1 MNQALAILFG
11 AIIGLVL
18 GLVAESLIKKIDL
31 QVRVS
36 LTALVMFG
44 LILGAIFALLIVDR
58 FVAFELRLAFAILCA
73 GLLVQSMIDAYTH
86 RLVRQITHTMAVSGV
101 LILGFYALQNS
112 FTKFLVAAGV
122 CAIAGVAIS
131 VLTNKFSKGGLG
143 VGDVRL
149 MAVLGW
155 HLGFLSYSSAIWAMF
170 AACCF
175 ASIYG
180 LTLVAVRR
188 GSLQHRIAF
197 GPFLALGTVTAIF
210 ANEMLPSLFI
220 V

>member
-18 GLVAESLIKKIDL
+18 GLVAESLIKRIDL

-36 LTALVMFG
+36 RTALVACG
-44 LILGAIFALLIVDR
+44 LIFGAIFALLIVDR
-58 FVAFELRLAFAILCA
+58 FVAFELRLAFAILYA

-86 RLVRQITHTMAVSGV
+86 QLVRQITHTLAVSGV

-122 CAIAGVAIS
+122 CAISGVAIS
-131 VLTNKFSKGGLG
+131 FLTNKFSKGGLG

-175 ASIYG
+175 ASIFG

-210 ANEMLPSLFI
+210 ASEMLPSLFI

>member
-1 MNQALAILFG
+1 MNQALTVLFG
-11 AIIGLVL
+11 AVIGLVL

-36 LTALVMFG
+36 RTALVMFG

-86 RLVRQITHTMAVSGV
+86 RLVRQITHTLAVSGV

-122 CAIAGVAIS
+122 CAISGVAIS
-131 VLTNKFSKGGLG
+131 FLTNKFSKGGLG

-155 HLGFLSYSSAIWAMF
+155 HLGFLSYSAAIWAMF

-175 ASIYG
+175 ASIFG
-180 LTLVAVRR
+180 LALVAARR

>member
-1 MNQALAILFG
+1 MNQALTVLFG
-11 AIIGLVL
+11 AVIGVVL
-18 GLVAESLIKKIDL
+18 GLVAEPLIKKIDL

-36 LTALVMFG
+36 RTALVTCG
-44 LILGAIFALLIVDR
+44 LILGAIFALLIVNR

-86 RLVRQITHTMAVSGV
+86 RLVRQITHTLAVSGV

-122 CAIAGVAIS
+122 CAISGVAIS
-131 VLTNKFSKGGLG
+131 FLTNRFSKGGLG

-155 HLGFLSYSSAIWAMF
+155 HLGFLSYSAAIWAMF

-175 ASIYG
+175 ASIFG
-180 LTLVAVRR
+180 LALVAVRR

-210 ANEMLPSLFI
+210 ANEMFPSLFI

>member
-1 MNQALAILFG
+1 MNQALTILFG

-18 GLVAESLIKKIDL
+18 GLVAESLIRKIDL

-36 LTALVMFG
+36 RTALVTFG

-101 LILGFYALQNS
+101 LILGFYALENS
-112 FTKFLVAAGV
+112 FTKFLVSAGI
-122 CAIAGVAIS
+122 CAISGVAIS
-131 VLTNKFSKGGLG
+131 FLTNKFSKGVLG
-143 VGDVRL
+143 AGDVRL

-155 HLGFLSYSSAIWAMF
+155 HLGFLSYSAASWAMF

-175 ASIYG
+175 ASIFG
-180 LTLVAVRR
+180 LALVAARR

>member
-1 MNQALAILFG
+1 MNQALTVLFG

-36 LTALVMFG
+36 RNALVTFG

-73 GLLVQSMIDAYTH
+73 GLQVQSMIDAYTH
-86 RLVRQITHTMAVSGV
+86 RLVRQITHTLAVSGV
-101 LILGFYALQNS
+101 LILGFYALENS

-122 CAIAGVAIS
+122 CAISGVAIS
-131 VLTNKFSKGGLG
+131 FLTNKFSKGGLG
-143 VGDVRL
+143 AGDVRL

-155 HLGFLSYSSAIWAMF
+155 HLGFLSYSAAIWAMF

-175 ASIYG
+175 ASIFG
-180 LTLVAVRR
+180 LALVAARR

>member
-18 GLVAESLIKKIDL
+18 GLVAESLIKRIDL

-36 LTALVMFG
+36 RNALVTCG

-58 FVAFELRLAFAILCA
+58 FVAFELRLAFAILCS

-86 RLVRQITHTMAVSGV
+86 RLVRQITHTLAVSGV

-112 FTKFLVAAGV
+112 FTKFLIAAGV
-122 CAIAGVAIS
+122 CAISGVAIS
-131 VLTNKFSKGGLG
+131 FLTNKFSKGGLG

-175 ASIYG
+175 ASIFG

>member
-1 MNQALAILFG
+1 MNQALTVLFG

-18 GLVAESLIKKIDL
+18 GLVAESLIKRIDL

-36 LTALVMFG
+36 RNALVTFG

-58 FVAFELRLAFAILCA
+58 FVAFELRLAFAILCT

-86 RLVRQITHTMAVSGV
+86 RLVRQITHTLAVSGV

-112 FTKFLVAAGV
+112 FTKFLVSAGI
-122 CAIAGVAIS
+122 CAISGVAIS
-131 VLTNKFSKGGLG
+131 FLTNKFSKGGLG
-143 VGDVRL
+143 AGDVRL

-155 HLGFLSYSSAIWAMF
+155 HLGFLSYSAAIWAMF

-175 ASIYG
+175 ASIFG
-180 LTLVAVRR
+180 LALVAARR

>member
-1 MNQALAILFG
+1 MNQALTVSFG

-18 GLVAESLIKKIDL
+18 GLVAESLIRKIDL

-36 LTALVMFG
+36 RTALVACG

-86 RLVRQITHTMAVSGV
+86 RLVRQITHTLAVSGV
-101 LILGFYALQNS
+101 LILGFYALENS

-122 CAIAGVAIS
+122 CAIAGIAIS
-131 VLTNKFSKGGLG
+131 FLTSKFSKGGLG
-143 VGDVRL
+143 AGDVRL

-155 HLGFLSYSSAIWAMF
+155 HLGFLSYSTVIWAMF
-170 AACCF
+170 AAGCF
-175 ASIYG
+175 ASIFG
-180 LTLVAVRR
+180 LALVAVRR

-210 ANEMLPSLFI
+210 ADDMLPSLFI

>member
-1 MNQALAILFG
+1 MNQALTVLFG
-11 AIIGLVL
+11 AIIGVVL

-36 LTALVMFG
+36 RTALVACG

-86 RLVRQITHTMAVSGV
+86 RLVRQITHTMAIAGV

-112 FTKFLVAAGV
+112 FTKFLVPAGV

-131 VLTNKFSKGGLG
+131 FLTNKFSKGGLG
-143 VGDVRL
+143 AGDVRL

-175 ASIYG
+175 ASIFG
-180 LTLVAVRR
+180 LAMVAVRR

>member
-1 MNQALAILFG
+1 MNQALTVLFG
-11 AIIGLVL
+11 AIIGVVL

-36 LTALVMFG
+36 RTALFTCG

-58 FVAFELRLAFAILCA
+58 FVAFELRLAFVILCA

-86 RLVRQITHTMAVSGV
+86 RLVRQITNILAVSGV
-101 LILGFYALQNS
+101 LILGFYALENS
-112 FTKFLVAAGV
+112 LAKSLISAGG

-131 VLTNKFSKGGLG
+131 FLTNKFSKGGLG

-175 ASIYG
+175 ASIFG

-188 GSLQHRIAF
+188 GSLQRRIAF

>member
-1 MNQALAILFG
+1 MNQALTVLFG
-11 AIIGLVL
+11 AIIGVVL

-44 LILGAIFALLIVDR
+44 LIPGAIFALLIVDR

-73 GLLVQSMIDAYTH
+73 GLQVQSMIDAYTH

-101 LILGFYALQNS
+101 LILGFYALQNT
-112 FTKFLVAAGV
+112 FTKFLIAAGV
-122 CAIAGVAIS
+122 CAISGVAIS
-131 VLTNKFSKGGLG
+131 FLTNKFSKGGLG

>member
-1 MNQALAILFG
+1 MNQALTVLFG
-11 AIIGLVL
+11 AIIGVVL
-18 GLVAESLIKKIDL
+18 GLVAESLIKRIDL

-36 LTALVMFG
+36 RNALVTFG

-101 LILGFYALQNS
+101 LILGFYALENS
-112 FTKFLVAAGV
+112 FTKFLVSAGI
-122 CAIAGVAIS
+122 CAISGVAIS
-131 VLTNKFSKGGLG
+131 FLTNKFSKGGLG
-143 VGDVRL
+143 AGDVRL

-155 HLGFLSYSSAIWAMF
+155 HLGFLSYSAAIWAMF

-175 ASIYG
+175 ASIFG
-180 LTLVAVRR
+180 LALVAARR

>member
-1 MNQALAILFG
+1 MNQALTVLFG
-11 AIIGLVL
+11 AVIGLVL

-44 LILGAIFALLIVDR
+44 LIFGAIFALLIVDR
-58 FVAFELRLAFAILCA
+58 FVAFELRLTFAILCA
-73 GLLVQSMIDAYTH
+73 GLLVQSIIDAYTH
-86 RLVRQITHTMAVSGV
+86 RLVRQITHTLAISGV
-101 LILGFYALQNS
+101 LILGFYALENS
-112 FTKFLVAAGV
+112 FTKFLVAASV

-131 VLTNKFSKGGLG
+131 FLTNTFSKGGLG

-155 HLGFLSYSSAIWAMF
+155 HLGFLSYSAAIWAMF

-175 ASIYG
+175 ASIFG
-180 LTLVAVRR
+180 LALVAARR

>member
-1 MNQALAILFG
+1 MNQALTVLFG
-11 AIIGLVL
+11 AIIGVVL

-36 LTALVMFG
+36 RTVLVMCG
-44 LILGAIFALLIVDR
+44 LILGVIFALLIVDR

-86 RLVRQITHTMAVSGV
+86 RLVRQITHTMAISGV

-112 FTKFLVAAGV
+112 LEKSLISAGV
-122 CAIAGVAIS
+122 CAIADIAIS
-131 VLTNKFSKGGLG
+131 FLTSKFSKVGLG
-143 VGDVRL
+143 AGDVRL

-155 HLGFLSYSSAIWAMF
+155 HIGFLSYSAAIWAIF

-175 ASIYG
+175 ASIFG
-180 LTLVAVRR
+180 LALVAARR

-197 GPFLALGTVTAIF
+197 GPFLGLGTVTAIF

>member
-1 MNQALAILFG
+1 MNQALTVLFG

-18 GLVAESLIKKIDL
+18 GLVAESLIKRIDL

-36 LTALVMFG
+36 RNALVTCG

-86 RLVRQITHTMAVSGV
+86 RLVRQITHTLAVSGV

-112 FTKFLVAAGV
+112 FTKFLIAAGV
-122 CAIAGVAIS
+122 CAISGVAIS
-131 VLTNKFSKGGLG
+131 FLTNKFSKGGLG

>member
-1 MNQALAILFG
+1 MNQALTILFG

-18 GLVAESLIKKIDL
+18 GLVAESLIKRIDL

-36 LTALVMFG
+36 RNALVTGG

-86 RLVRQITHTMAVSGV
+86 RLVRQITHTLAVSGV

-122 CAIAGVAIS
+122 CAISGVAIS
-131 VLTNKFSKGGLG
+131 FLTNKFSKGGLG

-175 ASIYG
+175 ASIFG

>member
-1 MNQALAILFG
+1 MNQALTVLFG
-11 AIIGLVL
+11 AIIGVVL

-36 LTALVMFG
+36 RTALVACG
-44 LILGAIFALLIVDR
+44 LIIGALFALLIVDR

-86 RLVRQITHTMAVSGV
+86 RLVRQITHILAVSGV

-175 ASIYG
+175 ASIFG

>member
-1 MNQALAILFG
+1 MNQALTVLFG
-11 AIIGLVL
+11 AVIGLVL

-36 LTALVMFG
+36 RNALATFG
-44 LILGAIFALLIVDR
+44 LILGAIFALLIVNR

-86 RLVRQITHTMAVSGV
+86 RLVRQVTHTLAISGL

-112 FTKFLVAAGV
+112 ITKSLVSAGI
-122 CAIAGVAIS
+122 CAISGVAIS
-131 VLTNKFSKGGLG
+131 FLTNKIFKGGLG
-143 VGDVRL
+143 AGDVRL

-155 HLGFLSYSSAIWAMF
+155 HLGFLSYSAAIWAMF

-175 ASIYG
+175 ASIFG
-180 LTLVAVRR
+180 LALVAVRR

>member
-1 MNQALAILFG
+1 MNQALTVLFG
-11 AIIGLVL
+11 AIIGVVL

-36 LTALVMFG
+36 LTALVMFA

-73 GLLVQSMIDAYTH
+73 GLQVQSMIDAYTH

-112 FTKFLVAAGV
+112 FTKFLIAAGV
-122 CAIAGVAIS
+122 CAISGVAIS
-131 VLTNKFSKGGLG
+131 FLTNKFSKGGLG

-210 ANEMLPSLFI
+210 ANEMLPSLVI

>member
-1 MNQALAILFG
+1 MNQALTVLFG
-11 AIIGLVL
+11 AIIGVVL

-44 LILGAIFALLIVDR
+44 LIFGAIFALLIVDR
-58 FVAFELRLAFAILCA
+58 FVAFELRLTFAILCS

-86 RLVRQITHTMAVSGV
+86 RLVRQITHTLTVSGV

-112 FTKFLVAAGV
+112 ITKFLISAGI
-122 CAIAGVAIS
+122 CAIAGVVIS
-131 VLTNKFSKGGLG
+131 FLTNKFSKVGLG
-143 VGDVRL
+143 AGDVRL

-155 HLGFLSYSSAIWAMF
+155 HLGFLSYSAAIWAIF

-175 ASIYG
+175 ASIFG
-180 LTLVAVRR
+180 LALIALRR

-197 GPFLALGTVTAIF
+197 GPFLGLGTVTAIF

>member
-1 MNQALAILFG
+1 MNQALTVLFG
-11 AIIGLVL
+11 AIIGVVL
-18 GLVAESLIKKIDL
+18 GLVAESLIKRIDL

-36 LTALVMFG
+36 RNALVTFG

-58 FVAFELRLAFAILCA
+58 FVAFELRLAFAILCT

-86 RLVRQITHTMAVSGV
+86 RLVRQITHILAVSGV

-131 VLTNKFSKGGLG
+131 FLTNKFAIGGLG
-143 VGDVRL
+143 AGDVRL

-155 HLGFLSYSSAIWAMF
+155 HLGFLSYSAASWAMF
-170 AACCF
+170 TACCF
-175 ASIYG
+175 ASIFG
-180 LTLVAVRR
+180 LALVVARR

-197 GPFLALGTVTAIF
+197 GPFLALGTITAIF
-210 ANEMLPSLFI
+210 ANEMLPSLVI

>member
-1 MNQALAILFG
+1 MNQALTVLFG
-11 AIIGLVL
+11 AIIGVVL
-18 GLVAESLIKKIDL
+18 GLVAESLIKRIDL
-31 QVRVS
+31 QIRVS
-36 LTALVMFG
+36 RNTLVTGG

-101 LILGFYALQNS
+101 LILGFYASQNS
-112 FTKFLVAAGV
+112 ITKSLVSAGV
-122 CAIAGVAIS
+122 YTIAGVAIS
-131 VLTNKFSKGGLG
+131 FLTKKFSKGGLG
-143 VGDVRL
+143 AGDVRL

-155 HLGFLSYSSAIWAMF
+155 HLGFLSYSAAIWAMF

-175 ASIYG
+175 ASIFG
-180 LTLVAVRR
+180 LALVAVRR

>member
-1 MNQALAILFG
+1 MNQALTVLFG
-11 AIIGLVL
+11 ANIGVVL
-18 GLVAESLIKKIDL
+18 GLVAESLIKRIDL

-36 LTALVMFG
+36 RNALVACG
-44 LILGAIFALLIVDR
+44 LIFGAIFALLIVDR

-73 GLLVQSMIDAYTH
+73 GLQVQSMIDAYTH
-86 RLVRQITHTMAVSGV
+86 RLVRQVTHTLAISGV

-112 FTKFLVAAGV
+112 ITKSIVSAGI
-122 CAIAGVAIS
+122 CAISGVAIS
-131 VLTNKFSKGGLG
+131 FLTNKFSKGGLG
-143 VGDVRL
+143 AGDVRL

-155 HLGFLSYSSAIWAMF
+155 HLGFLSYSAAIWAMF

-175 ASIYG
+175 ASIFG
-180 LTLVAVRR
+180 LALVAARR

-210 ANEMLPSLFI
+210 ANEMLPRLFI

>member
-1 MNQALAILFG
+1 MNQALMVLFG
-11 AIIGLVL
+11 AVIGIVL

-36 LTALVMFG
+36 RNALVACG
-44 LILGAIFALLIVDR
+44 LIFGAIFALLIVDR
-58 FVAFELRLAFAILCA
+58 FVAFELRLAFAVLCA

-86 RLVRQITHTMAVSGV
+86 RLVRQITHALAISGV

-112 FTKFLVAAGV
+112 IMKFLVSAGV
-122 CAIAGVAIS
+122 CAIAGIAIS
-131 VLTNKFSKGGLG
+131 FLTNKFSKGGLG
-143 VGDVRL
+143 AGDVRL

-175 ASIYG
+175 ASIFG

>member
-1 MNQALAILFG
+1 MNQALTVLFG
-11 AIIGLVL
+11 AIIGVVL
-18 GLVAESLIKKIDL
+18 GLVAESLIKKIDR

-36 LTALVMFG
+36 RNALVACG
-44 LILGAIFALLIVDR
+44 LIFGAIFALLIVDR
-58 FVAFELRLAFAILCA
+58 FVAFELRLAFAVLCA

-86 RLVRQITHTMAVSGV
+86 RLVRQITHALAISGV

-122 CAIAGVAIS
+122 CAIAAIAIS
-131 VLTNKFSKGGLG
+131 FLTNKFSKGGLG
-143 VGDVRL
+143 AGDVRL

-155 HLGFLSYSSAIWAMF
+155 HLGFLNYSTAIWAMF

-175 ASIYG
+175 ASIFG
-180 LTLVAVRR
+180 LALVAVRR

>member
-1 MNQALAILFG
+1 MNQALTVLFG
-11 AIIGLVL
+11 AVIGLVL
-18 GLVAESLIKKIDL
+18 GSVAESLIKKIDL

-36 LTALVMFG
+36 RTALVACG
-44 LILGAIFALLIVDR
+44 LIFGAIFALLIVDR
-58 FVAFELRLAFAILCA
+58 FVAFELRLTFAILCS

-86 RLVRQITHTMAVSGV
+86 RLVRQITHTLAVSGV

-122 CAIAGVAIS
+122 CAISGVAIS
-131 VLTNKFSKGGLG
+131 FLTNKFSKGGLG

-175 ASIYG
+175 ASIFG
-180 LTLVAVRR
+180 LALVAVRR

-210 ANEMLPSLFI
+210 ANEMLPRLFI

>member
-1 MNQALAILFG
+1 LNQALTILFG
-11 AIIGLVL
+11 AFIGIAL
-18 GLVAESLIKKIDL
+18 GMVAKLLIQKIDP

-36 LTALVMFG
+36 RTALVVCG
-44 LILGAIFALLIVDR
+44 LIFGAIFAFLIVDR
-58 FVAFELRLAFAILCA
+58 FVSFELRLAFAILCA

-86 RLVRQITHTMAVSGV
+86 RLVRQITHTMAAAGV
-101 LILGFYALQNS
+101 LILGFYSLQNS
-112 FTKFLVAAGV
+112 LSKSLVSAGI
-122 CAIAGVAIS
+122 CAISGVAIS
-131 VLTNKFSKGGLG
+131 FLTNKFAKGGLG
-143 VGDVRL
+143 AGDVRL

-175 ASIYG
+175 ASIFG
-180 LTLVAVRR
+180 LTVVAARR

>member
-18 GLVAESLIKKIDL
+18 GLVAESLIKRIDL

-36 LTALVMFG
+36 RTALVTCG
-44 LILGAIFALLIVDR
+44 LILGAIFALLIVNR
-58 FVAFELRLAFAILCA
+58 FGAFELRLAFAILCA

-101 LILGFYALQNS
+101 LILGFYALENS
-112 FTKFLVAAGV
+112 FTKFLVSAGI
-122 CAIAGVAIS
+122 CAISGVAIS
-131 VLTNKFSKGGLG
+131 FLTNKFSKGGLG
-143 VGDVRL
+143 AGDVRL

-155 HLGFLSYSSAIWAMF
+155 HLGFLSYSAAVWAMF

-175 ASIYG
+175 ASIFG
-180 LTLVAVRR
+180 LALVAVRR

>member
-1 MNQALAILFG
+1 MNQALTVLFG

-18 GLVAESLIKKIDL
+18 GLVAESLIKRIDL

-36 LTALVMFG
+36 RNALVTCG

-86 RLVRQITHTMAVSGV
+86 RLVRQITHTMAIAGV
-101 LILGFYALQNS
+101 LILGFYALQNLLENS
-112 FTKFLVAAGV
+112 LISAGV

-131 VLTNKFSKGGLG
+131 FLTNKFAKGGLG
-143 VGDVRL
+143 AGDVRL

-175 ASIYG
+175 ASIFG
-180 LTLVAVRR
+180 LALVAVRR